1 MATLLPVGSPLPL
14 MNTAVLSLVTGPL
27 KSWKRHAHSPSSH
40 IVGLEAMLFWCAVW
54 GAVAALAFF
63 VLERIVHDPDDETL
77 GGRSGYD
84 DDSDD

>member
-1 MATLLPVGSPLPL
+1 
-14 MNTAVLSLVTGPL
+14 
-27 KSWKRHAHSPSSH
+27 
-40 IVGLEAMLFWCAVW
+40 MLFWCAVW